1 MGGPGGAGRR
11 NRPGLTGMMSLTRW
25 QQGFSRSIFAAV
37 LVVGAVALAGCS
49 AGTMIAD
56 HLPTAAGGLPEGVP
70 ERPTKPSAFPA
81 VHDLP
86 PPRGS
91 AVLTDAEQKK
101 LEDDLIAARTRTG
114 EAAKPGGR
122 PD

>member
-1 MGGPGGAGRR
+1 
-11 NRPGLTGMMSLTRW
+11 MMSLTRW

-91 AVLTDAEQKK
+91 TVLTDAEQKK

>member
-1 MGGPGGAGRR
+1 
-11 NRPGLTGMMSLTRW
+11 MMSISRA
-25 QQGFSRSIFAAV
+25 QQRFPRFLAAAA
-37 LVVGAVALAGCS
+37 LIVGAVSLAGCS
-49 AGTMIAD
+49 AGSMMAD
-56 HLPTAAGGLPEGVP
+56 HMPTAAGGLPEDAP
-70 ERPTKPSAFPA
+70 QRPTKPSAFPA

-91 AVLTDAEQKK
+91 TVLTDAEQKK

-114 EAAKPGGR
+114 EAAKPVGR

>member
-1 MGGPGGAGRR
+1 
-11 NRPGLTGMMSLTRW
+11 
-25 QQGFSRSIFAAV
+25 
-37 LVVGAVALAGCS
+37 
-49 AGTMIAD
+49 MIAD

-70 ERPTKPSAFPA
+70 ERPTKPTAFPA

-91 AVLTDAEQKK
+91 TVLTDAEQKK

-114 EAAKPGGR
+114 EAAKPVGR